1 MKLLTGIFL
10 SLANILMLLNNLKI
24 QTSLFQAKYKIEK
37 RRILILVT
45 SFSALCA
52 VTAYMAVCDYIPL
65 FYIVLFTLQYI
76 SIAIIP
82 ILVLKNNIKRIAYT
96 AMFLVFSDSLF
107 SSAIYVI
114 IHISLKN
121 PDKDLTHS
129 TISFIVQMIMLIF
142 LSFCERKDYHRR
154 FRKNL
159 SLLSNSILTLIL
171 IMLIFLSGLAAS
183 LSVSTEH
190 LNIKMLY
197 IQVFTVVL
205 VVLSL
210 ITIIVLLINSISK
223 KHFEQNAELL
233 EEKMQNQLK
242 YYIMLDEKD
251 TEMRKFRHDFRKHMM
266 CVISMLE
273 GNSFSDAENYIR
285 GLTNKFNETVP
296 LYKTGNYIADAILS
310 DKAQECKD
318 KGIIFKFAGVIPE
331 KNINSLELCTILS
344 NSLDNAIE
352 ACAKIS
358 EMTSQIRIASDF
370 KSNYWNMKI
379 ANTLNSDIEI
389 KNNNVLT
396 TKSDLLNHGFGLQ
409 NIKDVV
415 NKHNGEFKISQI
427 DGDFILEIT
436 MNLK

>member
-233 EEKMQNQLK
+233 EEKMRSQLK

-273 GNSFSDAENYIR
+273 EGSFSDAENYIR
-285 GLTNKFNETVP
+285 KLTNKFNETVP
-296 LYKTGNYIADAILS
+296 SYKTGNYIADSILS

-318 KGIIFKFAGVIPE
+318 KGIIFKFTGVIPE
-331 KNINSLELCTILS
+331 KNLNPLELCTILS
-344 NSLDNAIE
+344 TSLDNAIE
-352 ACAKIS
+352 ACTKIS
-358 EMTSQIRIASDF
+358 GMPTKIRMASDF
-370 KSNYWNMKI
+370 KNNYWYVKI
-379 ANTLNSDIEI
+379 ANTSSSDIKI
-389 KNNNVLT
+389 RNNNVLT
-396 TKSDLLNHGFGLQ
+396 TKSDPLNHGFGLQ

-415 NKHNGEFKISQI
+415 NKHKGEFKIAQI

>member
-96 AMFLVFSDSLF
+96 AMFLVFSDTLF

-233 EEKMQNQLK
+233 EEKMRSQLK

-251 TEMRKFRHDFRKHMM
+251 TEVRKFRHDFRKHMM

-273 GNSFSDAENYIR
+273 EGSFSDAENYIR
-285 GLTNKFNETVP
+285 KLTNKFNETVP
-296 LYKTGNYIADAILS
+296 SYKTGNYIADSILS

-318 KGIIFKFAGVIPE
+318 KGIIFKFTGVIPE
-331 KNINSLELCTILS
+331 KNLNPLELCTILS

-352 ACAKIS
+352 ACTKIS
-358 EMTSQIRIASDF
+358 GMPTKIRMASDF
-370 KSNYWNMKI
+370 KNNYWYVKI
-379 ANTLNSDIEI
+379 ANTSSSDIKI
-389 KNNNVLT
+389 RNNNVLT
-396 TKSDLLNHGFGLQ
+396 TKSDPLNHGFGLQ

-415 NKHNGEFKISQI
+415 NKHKGEFKIAQI

>member
-121 PDKDLTHS
+121 LDKDLTHS

-190 LNIKMLY
+190 LNIKMMY
-197 IQVFTVVL
+197 IQVFTVIL

-210 ITIIVLLINSISK
+210 ITIIALLINSISQ
-223 KHFEQNAELL
+223 KHYEQTSELL
-233 EEKMQNQLK
+233 EEKMRSQLK

-251 TEMRKFRHDFRKHMM
+251 TEMKKFRHDFRKHMM

-273 GNSFSDAENYIR
+273 EESFSDAENYIR
-285 GLTNKFNETVP
+285 KLTNKFNETVP
-296 LYKTGNYIADAILS
+296 SYKTGNYIADSILS
-310 DKAQECKD
+310 DKTQECKD
-318 KGIIFKFAGVIPE
+318 KGIIFKFTGVIPE
-331 KNINSLELCTILS
+331 KNLNPLELCTILS
-344 NSLDNAIE
+344 NSMDNAIE
-352 ACAKIS
+352 ACVKVS
-358 EMTSQIRIASDF
+358 GVPTQIRMTSDF
-370 KSNYWNMKI
+370 KNNYWYMKI
-379 ANTLNSDIEI
+379 ANTSDSDIEI

-396 TKSDLLNHGFGLQ
+396 TKNDSSNHGFGLQ

-415 NKHNGEFKISQI
+415 NKHKGEFKIAQI
-427 DGDFILEIT
+427 DGEFTLELT

>member
-210 ITIIVLLINSISK
+210 ITIIVLLINSLSK

-233 EEKMQNQLK
+233 EEKMRSQLK

-273 GNSFSDAENYIR
+273 EGSFSDAENYIR
-285 GLTNKFNETVP
+285 KLTNKFNETVP
-296 LYKTGNYIADAILS
+296 SYKTGNYIADSILS

-318 KGIIFKFAGVIPE
+318 KGIIFKFTGVIPE
-331 KNINSLELCTILS
+331 KNLNPLELCTILS

-352 ACAKIS
+352 ACTKIS
-358 EMTSQIRIASDF
+358 GMPTKIRMASDF
-370 KSNYWNMKI
+370 KNNYWYVKI
-379 ANTLNSDIEI
+379 ANTSSSDIKI
-389 KNNNVLT
+389 RNNNVLT
-396 TKSDLLNHGFGLQ
+396 TKSDPLNHGFGLQ

-415 NKHNGEFKISQI
+415 NKHKGEFKIAQI

>member
-52 VTAYMAVCDYIPL
+52 VTAYMAVCDYISL

-233 EEKMQNQLK
+233 EEKMRSQLK

-273 GNSFSDAENYIR
+273 EGSFSDAENYIR
-285 GLTNKFNETVP
+285 KLTNKFNETVP
-296 LYKTGNYIADAILS
+296 SYKTGNYIADSILS

-318 KGIIFKFAGVIPE
+318 KGIIFKFTGVIPE
-331 KNINSLELCTILS
+331 KNLNPLELCTILS

-352 ACAKIS
+352 ACTKIS
-358 EMTSQIRIASDF
+358 GMPTKIRMASDF
-370 KSNYWNMKI
+370 KNNYWYVKI
-379 ANTLNSDIEI
+379 ANTSSSDIKI
-389 KNNNVLT
+389 RNNNVLT
-396 TKSDLLNHGFGLQ
+396 TKSDPLNHGFGLQ

-415 NKHNGEFKISQI
+415 NKHKGEFKIAQI

>member
-223 KHFEQNAELL
+223 KHFEQNAELF
-233 EEKMQNQLK
+233 EEKMRSQLK

-273 GNSFSDAENYIR
+273 EGSFSDAENYIR
-285 GLTNKFNETVP
+285 KLTNKFNETVP
-296 LYKTGNYIADAILS
+296 SYKTGNYIADSILS

-318 KGIIFKFAGVIPE
+318 KGIIFKFTGVIPE
-331 KNINSLELCTILS
+331 KNLNPLELCTILS

-352 ACAKIS
+352 ACTKIS
-358 EMTSQIRIASDF
+358 GMPTKIRMASDF
-370 KSNYWNMKI
+370 KNNYWYVKI
-379 ANTLNSDIEI
+379 ANTSSSDIKI
-389 KNNNVLT
+389 RNNNVLT
-396 TKSDLLNHGFGLQ
+396 TKSDPLNHGFGLQ

-415 NKHNGEFKISQI
+415 NKHKGEFKIAQI

>member
-190 LNIKMLY
+190 LNIKMLS

-233 EEKMQNQLK
+233 EEKMRSQLK

-273 GNSFSDAENYIR
+273 EGSFSDAENYIR
-285 GLTNKFNETVP
+285 KLTNKFNETVP
-296 LYKTGNYIADAILS
+296 SYKTGNYIADSILS

-318 KGIIFKFAGVIPE
+318 KGIIFKFTGVIPE
-331 KNINSLELCTILS
+331 KNLNPLELCTILS

-352 ACAKIS
+352 ACTKIS
-358 EMTSQIRIASDF
+358 GMPTKIRMASDF
-370 KSNYWNMKI
+370 KNNYWYVKI
-379 ANTLNSDIEI
+379 ANTSSSDIKI
-389 KNNNVLT
+389 RNNNVLT
-396 TKSDLLNHGFGLQ
+396 TKSDPLNHGFGLQ

-415 NKHNGEFKISQI
+415 NKHKGEFKIAQI

>member
-1 MKLLTGIFL
+1 
-10 SLANILMLLNNLKI
+10 MLLNNLKI

-233 EEKMQNQLK
+233 EEKMRSQLK

-273 GNSFSDAENYIR
+273 EGSFSDAENYIR
-285 GLTNKFNETVP
+285 KLTNKFNETVP
-296 LYKTGNYIADAILS
+296 SYKTGNYIADSILS

-318 KGIIFKFAGVIPE
+318 KGIIFKFTGVIPE
-331 KNINSLELCTILS
+331 KNLNPLELCTILS

-352 ACAKIS
+352 ACTKIS
-358 EMTSQIRIASDF
+358 GMPTKIRMASDF
-370 KSNYWNMKI
+370 KNNYWYVKI
-379 ANTLNSDIEI
+379 ANTSSSDIKI
-389 KNNNVLT
+389 RNNNVLT
-396 TKSDLLNHGFGLQ
+396 TKSDPLNHGFGLQ

-415 NKHNGEFKISQI
+415 NKPKGGFKIAQI

>member
-1 MKLLTGIFL
+1 
-10 SLANILMLLNNLKI
+10 MLLNNLKI
-24 QTSLFQAKYKIEK
+24 QTSLFQEKYKIEK

-205 VVLSL
+205 IVLSL

-233 EEKMQNQLK
+233 EEKMRSQLK

-273 GNSFSDAENYIR
+273 EGSFSDAENYIR
-285 GLTNKFNETVP
+285 KLTNKFNETVP
-296 LYKTGNYIADAILS
+296 SYKTGNYIADSILS
-310 DKAQECKD
+310 DKAQDCKD
-318 KGIIFKFAGVIPE
+318 KGIIFKFTGVIPE
-331 KNINSLELCTILS
+331 KNLNPLELCTILS

-352 ACAKIS
+352 ACTKIS
-358 EMTSQIRIASDF
+358 GMPTKIRMASDF
-370 KSNYWNMKI
+370 KNNYWYVKI
-379 ANTLNSDIEI
+379 ANTSSSDIKI
-389 KNNNVLT
+389 RNNNVLT
-396 TKSDLLNHGFGLQ
+396 TKSDPLNHGFGLQ

-415 NKHNGEFKISQI
+415 NKHKGEFKIAQI

>member
-114 IHISLKN
+114 IHISLKK

-233 EEKMQNQLK
+233 EEKMRSQLK

-273 GNSFSDAENYIR
+273 EGSFSDAENYIR
-285 GLTNKFNETVP
+285 KLTNKFNETVP
-296 LYKTGNYIADAILS
+296 SYKTGNYIADSILS

-318 KGIIFKFAGVIPE
+318 KGIIFKFTGVIPE
-331 KNINSLELCTILS
+331 KNLNPLELCTILS

-352 ACAKIS
+352 ACTKIS
-358 EMTSQIRIASDF
+358 GMPTKIRMASDF
-370 KSNYWNMKI
+370 KNNYWYVKI
-379 ANTLNSDIEI
+379 ANTSSSDIKI
-389 KNNNVLT
+389 RNNNVLT
-396 TKSDLLNHGFGLQ
+396 TKSDPLNHGFGLQ

-415 NKHNGEFKISQI
+415 NKHKGEFKIAQI

>member
-1 MKLLTGIFL
+1 M
-10 SLANILMLLNNLKI
+10 
-24 QTSLFQAKYKIEK
+24 
-37 RRILILVT
+37 
-45 SFSALCA
+45 CA

-233 EEKMQNQLK
+233 EEKMRSQLK

-273 GNSFSDAENYIR
+273 EGSFSDAENYIR
-285 GLTNKFNETVP
+285 KLTNKFNETVP
-296 LYKTGNYIADAILS
+296 SYKTGNYIADSILS

-318 KGIIFKFAGVIPE
+318 KGIIFKFTGVIPE
-331 KNINSLELCTILS
+331 KNLNPLELCTILS

-352 ACAKIS
+352 ACTKIS
-358 EMTSQIRIASDF
+358 GMPTKIRMASDF
-370 KSNYWNMKI
+370 KNNYWYVKI
-379 ANTLNSDIEI
+379 ANTSSSDIKI
-389 KNNNVLT
+389 RNNNVLT
-396 TKSDLLNHGFGLQ
+396 TKSDPLNHGFGLQ

-415 NKHNGEFKISQI
+415 NKHKGEFKIAQI

>member
-233 EEKMQNQLK
+233 EEKMRSQLK

-273 GNSFSDAENYIR
+273 EGSFSDAENYIR
-285 GLTNKFNETVP
+285 KLTNKFNETVP
-296 LYKTGNYIADAILS
+296 SYKTGNYIADSILS

-318 KGIIFKFAGVIPE
+318 KGIIFKFTGVIPE
-331 KNINSLELCTILS
+331 KNLNPLELCTILS
-344 NSLDNAIE
+344 NSLDNVIE
-352 ACAKIS
+352 ACTKIS
-358 EMTSQIRIASDF
+358 GMPTKIRMASDF
-370 KSNYWNMKI
+370 KNNYWYVKI
-379 ANTLNSDIEI
+379 ANTSSSDIKI
-389 KNNNVLT
+389 RNNNVLT
-396 TKSDLLNHGFGLQ
+396 TKSDPLNHGFGLQ

-415 NKHNGEFKISQI
+415 NKHKGEFKIAQI

>member
-65 FYIVLFTLQYI
+65 FYIVLFTLQYS

-82 ILVLKNNIKRIAYT
+82 ILVLKNNINRIAYT

-233 EEKMQNQLK
+233 EEKMRSQLK

-273 GNSFSDAENYIR
+273 EGSFSDAENYIR
-285 GLTNKFNETVP
+285 KLTNKFNETVP
-296 LYKTGNYIADAILS
+296 SYKTGNYIADSILS

-318 KGIIFKFAGVIPE
+318 KGIIFKFTGVIPE
-331 KNINSLELCTILS
+331 KNLNPLELCTILS

-352 ACAKIS
+352 ACTKIS
-358 EMTSQIRIASDF
+358 GMPTKIRMASDF
-370 KSNYWNMKI
+370 KNNYWYVKI
-379 ANTLNSDIEI
+379 ANTSSSDIKI
-389 KNNNVLT
+389 RNNNVLT
-396 TKSDLLNHGFGLQ
+396 TKSDPLNHGFGLQ

-415 NKHNGEFKISQI
+415 NKHKGEFKIAQI

>member
-82 ILVLKNNIKRIAYT
+82 IFVLKNNIKRIAYT

-233 EEKMQNQLK
+233 EEKMRSQLK

-273 GNSFSDAENYIR
+273 EGSFSDAENYIR
-285 GLTNKFNETVP
+285 KLTNKFNETVP
-296 LYKTGNYIADAILS
+296 SYKTGNYIADSILS

-318 KGIIFKFAGVIPE
+318 KGIIFKFTGVIPE
-331 KNINSLELCTILS
+331 KNLNPLELCTILS

-352 ACAKIS
+352 ACTKIS
-358 EMTSQIRIASDF
+358 GMPTKIRMASDF
-370 KSNYWNMKI
+370 KNNYWYVKI
-379 ANTLNSDIEI
+379 ANTSSSDIKI
-389 KNNNVLT
+389 RNNNVLT
-396 TKSDLLNHGFGLQ
+396 TKSDPLNHGFGLQ

-415 NKHNGEFKISQI
+415 NKHKGEFKIAQI

>member
-197 IQVFTVVL
+197 IHVFTVVL

-233 EEKMQNQLK
+233 EEKMRSQLK

-273 GNSFSDAENYIR
+273 EGSFSDAENYIR
-285 GLTNKFNETVP
+285 KLTNKFNETVP
-296 LYKTGNYIADAILS
+296 SYKTGNYIADSILS

-318 KGIIFKFAGVIPE
+318 KGIIFKFTGVIPE
-331 KNINSLELCTILS
+331 KNLNPLELCTILS

-352 ACAKIS
+352 ACTKIS
-358 EMTSQIRIASDF
+358 GMPTKIRMASDF
-370 KSNYWNMKI
+370 KNNYWYVKI
-379 ANTLNSDIEI
+379 ANTSSSDIKI
-389 KNNNVLT
+389 RNNNVLT
-396 TKSDLLNHGFGLQ
+396 TKSDPLNHGFGLQ

-415 NKHNGEFKISQI
+415 NKHKGEFKIAQI

>member
-1 MKLLTGIFL
+1 
-10 SLANILMLLNNLKI
+10 MLLNNLKI

-121 PDKDLTHS
+121 LDKDLTHS

-190 LNIKMLY
+190 LNIKMMY
-197 IQVFTVVL
+197 IQVFTVIL

-210 ITIIVLLINSISK
+210 ITIIALLINSISQ
-223 KHFEQNAELL
+223 KHYEQTSELL
-233 EEKMQNQLK
+233 EEKMRSQLK

-251 TEMRKFRHDFRKHMM
+251 TEMKKFRHDFRKHMM

-273 GNSFSDAENYIR
+273 EESFSDAENYIR
-285 GLTNKFNETVP
+285 KLTNKFNETVP
-296 LYKTGNYIADAILS
+296 SYKTGNYIADSILS
-310 DKAQECKD
+310 DKTQECKD
-318 KGIIFKFAGVIPE
+318 KGIIFKFTGVIPE
-331 KNINSLELCTILS
+331 KNLNPLELCTILS
-344 NSLDNAIE
+344 NSMDNAIE
-352 ACAKIS
+352 ACVKVS
-358 EMTSQIRIASDF
+358 GVPTQIRMTSDF
-370 KSNYWNMKI
+370 KNNYWYMKI
-379 ANTLNSDIEI
+379 ANTSDSDIEI

-396 TKSDLLNHGFGLQ
+396 TKNDSSNHGFGLQ

-415 NKHNGEFKISQI
+415 NKHKGEFKIAQI
-427 DGDFILEIT
+427 DGEFTLELT